1 MILDRTT
8 IIVTHRIST
17 IRYATRIIVMQ
28 NGRIVEQGT
37 HEELMDLQSVYYGM
51 AHDYEQHHEMIDSI
65 ENVAP
70 SIYKVFSIKTHNKL
84 NFFVRYR

>member
-37 HEELMDLQSVYYGM
+37 HEELMNLQAVYHSIANEYKYHYRM
-51 AHDYEQHHEMIDSI
+51 EDSI
-65 ENVAP
+65 E
-70 SIYKVFSIKTHNKL
+70 SIIK
-84 NFFVRYR
+84 FFLVKHKSLMLSFCQA

>member
-8 IIVTHRIST
+8 IIITHRIST

-37 HEELMDLQSVYYGM
+37 HEELMELQSVYYSM
-51 AHDYEQHHEMIDSI
+51 VNDYDQHHRMIDSI
-65 ENVAP
+65 KNVAP
-70 SIYKVFSIKTHNKL
+70 SI
-84 NFFVRYR
+84 